1 MSSAFRITERSLS
14 TSALAGL
21 QASLSQLQDTQAKLS
36 SGKAISRPSD
46 SPSGT
51 MTALR
56 LRAGIDRAD
65 QFDRNASDGL
75 ARLGTTDSALQDGLD
90 TLRSARN
97 AVVSGTNA
105 ALSASDREALAE
117 QVDGLRQSLLA
128 VANTTYLN
136 QPVFAGTSSASEA
149 YDANGTYQGDSG
161 TVNRTIAPGVSVA
174 VNATGEDAFGPAGD
188 DIFKTLS
195 DISNDLR
202 TNPSK
207 LSTTDLNK
215 LDAGYLRMQNT
226 LASVGSRYHQI
237 DIMQQRNQ
245 TNQLDAKTQLSSVE
259 DVDVAATTVDL
270 QMQEVA
276 YQAALGATARSIQP
290 SLIDFLK

>member
-21 QASLSQLQDTQAKLS
+21 QNALSQLQDTQARLS

-51 MTALR
+51 MSALR
-56 LRAGIDRAD
+56 LRAGIDRAG
-65 QFDRNASDGL
+65 QLDRNASDGL
-75 ARLGTTDSALQDGLD
+75 ARLGTTDNALQDGLS
-90 TLRSARN
+90 TLRSVRD
-97 AVVSGTNA
+97 AVVSGNNA
-105 ALSASDREALAE
+105 AMSPTDREALAE

-128 VANTTYLN
+128 TANTTYLN
-136 QPVFAGTSSASEA
+136 QPIFAGTSSASTA
-149 YDANGTYQGDSG
+149 YDPNGTYQGDTGAVS
-161 TVNRTIAPGVSVA
+161 RTIAPGVSVT
-174 VNATGEDAFGPAGD
+174 VNATGIDAFGPAGN

-202 TNPSK
+202 TNPSN
-207 LSTTDLNK
+207 LSNDLTN
-215 LDAGYLRMQNT
+215 LDAGYVRMQNT

-245 TNQLDAKTQLSSVE
+245 VNQLDAKTQLSDVE

-290 SLIDFLK
+290 SLLDFLR

>member
-1 MSSAFRITERSLS
+1 MSSSFRITERSLS

-65 QFDRNASDGL
+65 QLDRNASDGL
-75 ARLGTTDSALQDGLD
+75 TRLGMTDSALQDGLN
-90 TLRSARN
+90 TLRSVRN
-97 AVVSGTNA
+97 DVVNGNNA
-105 ALSASDREALAE
+105 AMSPTDREALAE

-128 VANTTYLN
+128 TANTTYLN
-136 QPVFAGTSSASEA
+136 QPIFAGTSSATAA
-149 YDANGTYQGDSG
+149 YDPNGNYQGDTG
-161 TVNRTIAPGVSVA
+161 TMSRTIAPGVSVA
-174 VNATGEDAFGPAGD
+174 VNTTGVEAFGPAGN

-202 TNPSK
+202 TNPSN
-207 LSTTDLNK
+207 LSNDLTA
-215 LDAGYLRMQNT
+215 LDAGSTRMQNA
-226 LASVGSRYHQI
+226 LSSVGARYDQI
-237 DIMQQRNQ
+237 NTMQSRNQ
-245 TNQLDAKTQLSSVE
+245 LNQLDAKNQLSSVE
-259 DVDVAATTVDL
+259 DVDVAATTVNL

-276 YQAALGATARSIQP
+276 YQAALAATAKSIQP
-290 SLIDFLK
+290 SLLDFLR

>member
-21 QASLSQLQDTQAKLS
+21 QAALSQLQDTQDKLS
-36 SGKAISRPSD
+36 SGKAIARPSD

-51 MTALR
+51 MNALR

-65 QFDRNASDGL
+65 QLDRNASDGL
-75 ARLGTTDSALQDGLD
+75 ARLGTTDNALQDGLS
-90 TLRSARN
+90 TLRSVRD
-97 AVVSGTNA
+97 AVVSGNNA
-105 ALSASDREALAE
+105 AMSPTDREALAE

-128 VANTTYLN
+128 TANTTYLG
-136 QPVFAGTSSASEA
+136 QPIFAGTSSASTA
-149 YDANGTYQGDSG
+149 YDANGTYQGDAG
-161 TVNRTIAPGVSVA
+161 TVSRTIAPGVSVA
-174 VNATGEDAFGPAGD
+174 VNSTGIDAFGPAGN
-188 DIFKTLS
+188 DIFKALS
-195 DISNDLR
+195 DISNDI
-202 TNPSK
+202 TSV
-207 LSTTDLNK
+207 
-215 LDAGYLRMQNT
+215 DAGYVRMQNT

-245 TNQLDAKTQLSSVE
+245 VNQLDAKTQLSNVE

-290 SLIDFLK
+290 SLLDFLR

>member
-21 QASLSQLQDTQAKLS
+21 QASLSQLQGTQAKLS

-65 QFDRNASDGL
+65 QLDRNASDGL

-105 ALSASDREALAE
+105 AMSPSDREALAE

-128 VANTTYLN
+128 VANTTYLD
-136 QPVFAGTSSASEA
+136 QPIFAGTSSASEA
-149 YDANGTYQGDSG
+149 YDANGTYQGDRG

-202 TNPSK
+202 TNPSN

>member
-21 QASLSQLQDTQAKLS
+21 QASLSQLQGTQAKLS

-65 QFDRNASDGL
+65 QLDRNASDGL

-105 ALSASDREALAE
+105 AMSPSDREALAE

-128 VANTTYLN
+128 VANTTYLD
-136 QPVFAGTSSASEA
+136 QPIFAGTSSASEA
-149 YDANGTYQGDSG
+149 YDANGTYQGDRG

-202 TNPSK
+202 TNPSN

-215 LDAGYLRMQNT
+215 LDAGYLR
-226 LASVGSRYHQI
+226 
-237 DIMQQRNQ
+237 MQQRNQ

>member
-51 MTALR
+51 MNALR
-56 LRAGIDRAD
+56 LRADIDRAG
-65 QFDRNASDGL
+65 QLDRNASDGL
-75 ARLGTTDSALQDGLD
+75 ARLGMTDTALQDGLS
-90 TLRSARN
+90 TLRSVRN
-97 AVVSGTNA
+97 AVVSGGNA
-105 ALSASDREALAE
+105 AMSATDREALAE

-128 VANTTYLN
+128 TANTTYLN
-136 QPVFAGTSSASEA
+136 QPIFAGTSSVSAA
-149 YDANGTYQGDSG
+149 YDANGTYQGDTG
-161 TVNRTIAPGVSVA
+161 TMSRTIAPGVSVA
-174 VNATGEDAFGPAGD
+174 VNTTGVEAFGPAGN

-202 TNPSK
+202 TNPSN
-207 LSTTDLNK
+207 LSNDLTN
-215 LDAGYLRMQNT
+215 LDAGSVRMQNA
-226 LASVGSRYHQI
+226 LSSVGSRYDQI
-237 DIMQQRNQ
+237 NTMQQRNQ
-245 TNQLDAKTQLSSVE
+245 VSQLDSKNQLSNVE

-276 YQAALGATARSIQP
+276 YQAALAATAKSIQP
-290 SLIDFLK
+290 SLLDFLR

>member
-21 QASLSQLQDTQAKLS
+21 QNALSQLQDTQAKLS

-51 MTALR
+51 MSALR

-65 QFDRNASDGL
+65 QLDRNASDGL
-75 ARLGTTDSALQDGLD
+75 ARLGTTDNALQDGLS
-90 TLRSARN
+90 TLRSVRD
-97 AVVSGTNA
+97 AVVSGNNA
-105 ALSASDREALAE
+105 AMSPTDREALAE

-128 VANTTYLN
+128 TANTTYLN
-136 QPVFAGTSSASEA
+136 QPIFAGTSSASAA
-149 YDANGTYQGDSG
+149 YDPNGTYQGDAG
-161 TVNRTIAPGVSVA
+161 TVSRTIAPGVSVA
-174 VNATGEDAFGPAGD
+174 VNATGIETFGPAGN

-202 TNPSK
+202 TNPSN
-207 LSTTDLNK
+207 LSNDLTS

-245 TNQLDAKTQLSSVE
+245 VNQLDAKTQLSNVE
-259 DVDVAATTVDL
+259 GVDVAATTVDL

-290 SLIDFLK
+290 SLLDFLR